1 MATGEIILDLPVGL
15 EEFPF
20 LSDHRIH
27 GAAVDSLMAVELR
40 NRIRSGL
47 GVTVT
52 VATLLKG
59 ASLSELVEAACGSLS
74 PAGEWEELSI

>member
-1 MATGEIILDLPVGL
+1 
-15 EEFPF
+15 
-20 LSDHRIH
+20 
-27 GAAVDSLMAVELR
+27 MAVELR

-52 VATLLKG
+52 VATLLQG
-59 ASLSELVEAACGSLS
+59 ASLEDFVDAACGSLR

>member
-1 MATGEIILDLPVGL
+1 MGRRRRVLGIDEGRPLDPRRPLTQAGL
-15 EEFPF
+15 
-20 LSDHRIH
+20 
-27 GAAVDSLMAVELR
+27 DSLMAVELR

-52 VATLLKG
+52 VATLLQG
-59 ASLSELVEAACGSLS
+59 ASLSDLVDTACGSLR